1 MYAFTDGFIYFKRS
15 KPVVFRWEDVSVM
28 LKKRQQ
34 SGFVAQYVE
43 IQHADG
49 HWVTF
54 RIRDTDPFSLLFDT
68 RVNTRAVGAL
78 KAKWMK
84 AYEAGRVLIFG
95 PLDLSLAGVSY
106 QKRLLPWSD
115 IDQIFLLSGT
125 LHIRT
130 VQEKQSDWATIPEA
144 DRIPSIGLFVE
155 MTKDILKAK
164 RPSL

>member
-15 KPVVFRWEDVSVM
+15 KPVVVRWEDVSVM
-28 LKKRQQ
+28 LKRRQE
-34 SGFVAQYVE
+34 FAYVAQSVE

-49 HWVTF
+49 HSVTL
-54 RIRDTDPFSLLFDT
+54 RIRDTDPFSVLLD
-68 RVNTRAVGAL
+68 TRAVGAL
-78 KAKWMK
+78 KAKWMMK

-95 PLDLSLAGVSY
+95 PLELSLQGVSY
-106 QKRLLPWSD
+106 EKRLLPWSD

-130 VQEKQSDWATIPEA
+130 VQEKLSDWATIPEA
-144 DRIPSIGLFVE
+144 DRIRNISLFFE
-155 MTKDILKAK
+155 LSRHILKAR